1 MSLATLREE
10 LRQARA
16 SAVAGDTEATVRKL
30 DQALQQ
36 LESEHLLTANE
47 AADHL
52 GLRSAEIVKYWVRSG
67 FLLGITHHGQ
77 TLIPISE
84 VERIE
89 DSERVRQVRLSDA
102 LHDASAELGDDAG
115 MSDEEM
121 LALEVSRPGTL
132 PWQR

>member
-16 SAVAGDTEATVRKL
+16 SAAAGDTEAAVRKL
-30 DQALQQ
+30 DQALRQ
-36 LESEHLLTANE
+36 LEPESLLTVNE

-52 GLRSAEIVKYWVRSG
+52 GLRSTEIVKYWVRSG
-67 FLLGITHHGQ
+67 FLLGTTHDGQ
-77 TLIPISE
+77 IRIPISE
-84 VERIE
+84 VERIA
-89 DSERVRQVRLSDA
+89 DSERVHQVRLSDA
-102 LHDASAELGDDAG
+102 LHDASADLGDDAG

-121 LALEVSRPGTL
+121 LALEASRPGTL